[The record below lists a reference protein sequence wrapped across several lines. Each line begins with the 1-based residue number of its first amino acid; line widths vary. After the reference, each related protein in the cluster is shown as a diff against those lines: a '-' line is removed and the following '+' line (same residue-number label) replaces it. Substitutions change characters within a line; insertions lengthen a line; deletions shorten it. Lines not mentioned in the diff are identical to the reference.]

1 MLSNIFPNHD
11 WSFHLCISE
20 KSMFGQAGNLH
31 FGVWKVALVVGLLA
45 TVVAAAA
52 IIGIR
57 KGQHG
62 VPLEGWEDEL
72 GA

>member
-1 MLSNIFPNHD
+1 
-11 WSFHLCISE
+11 
-20 KSMFGQAGNLH
+20 MFGQAGNLH

-72 GA
+72 AA